1 MDINAEVI
9 RVGEGVSVLLER
21 AQQKQDQAA
30 YAELVLQHQSMVR
43 AIVARLCPKEPHLVE
58 DFVQETFI
66 RAFASLHQFR
76 QESKFSTWL
85 YRIARNLVCDHHKR
99 NKMTFC
105 DLDDLGELRDHRAE
119 LHHCE
124 LRDDLAKAMNRISAA
139 QQRAIQ
145 LCMAEGYTHVAAAD
159 IMGVPLGT
167 VKSHVVRGR
176 LQLQKIL
183 APWAIT

>member
-1 MDINAEVI
+1 MSADGMNVN
-9 RVGEGVSVLLER
+9 VCNKVLLER
-21 AQQKQDQAA
+21 ALQKQDQAA
-30 YAELVLQHQSMVR
+30 YAELVLRHQLMVR
-43 AIVARLCPKEPHLVE
+43 SIVVRLCTKEPHLVE

-66 RAFASLHQFR
+66 RAFTSLHQFR

-85 YRIARNLVCDHHKR
+85 YRIAQNLLFDHHKR
-99 NKMTFC
+99 NKITFC
-105 DLDDLGELRDHRAE
+105 DLDEMAELSDHRAE
-119 LHHCE
+119 LHHCD
-124 LRDDLAKAMNRISAA
+124 LRDDLAKAMNGISAV

-145 LCMAEGYTHVAAAD
+145 LCIEEGHTHVAAAH

-183 APWAIT
+183 APWAVA